1 MKEYR
6 LNSGMREDL
15 LKVIVNED
23 DEAIYLNPND
33 STFMDRFAKFLA
45 KLEKKTKELETL
57 GAEKE
62 KQYEGRAMISE
73 EGDVDVEQLLEFT
86 NIQVEALSE
95 IVKEIDELFGQN
107 TVRKFFKPFYA
118 INPDFIPDADCI
130 NDFLENI
137 IPAVNDAYNARIE
150 RIQAKYDKGRRKR
163 QRSKAELIQ
172 AAKDGEI

>member
-23 DEAIYLNPND
+23 GEAIYLNPND

-45 KLEKKTKELETL
+45 RLEAKTKELEKL
-57 GAEKE
+57 GEEKD
-62 KQYEGRAMISE
+62 KQYEGRVMISE
-73 EGDVDVEQLLEFT
+73 EGDVDIEQLLEFT
-86 NIQVEALSE
+86 NIQVEALTE
-95 IVKEIDELFGQN
+95 IVKEIDELFGQD
-107 TVRKFFKPFYA
+107 TVRKFFKPFYE
-118 INPDFIPDADCI
+118 INPEFVPDADCI

-137 IPAVNDAYNARIE
+137 IPAVNDAYNSRIE
-150 RIQAKYDKGRRKR
+150 RIQKKYSKGRRK